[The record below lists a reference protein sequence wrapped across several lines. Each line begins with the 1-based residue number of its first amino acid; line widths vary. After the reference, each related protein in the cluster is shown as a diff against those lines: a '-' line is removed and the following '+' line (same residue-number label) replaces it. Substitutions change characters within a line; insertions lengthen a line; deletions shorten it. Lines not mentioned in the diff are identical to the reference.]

1 MASAG
6 RAARWAAY
14 EEVSGPGPKPIRIDL
29 VDEPITG
36 HENEPMILARGGGL
50 WEPLGLV
57 FVPMIEPSKRLPLRV
72 AVENIL
78 APYRPKPTPAK

>member
-1 MASAG
+1 M
-6 RAARWAAY
+6 
-14 EEVSGPGPKPIRIDL
+14 PKPIR
-29 VDEPITG
+29 VEEFDETITE
-36 HENEPMILARGGGL
+36 HENEPMIRAPSGRL
-50 WEPLGLV
+50 WEPVGLV